1 LLVML
6 MLMKL
11 YQLVLV
17 FAVLVDWVLLCAYLM
32 DLLVLVESL
41 LSCGVV
47 SMAEDKMVLCV
58 A

>member
-1 LLVML
+1 ML

-17 FAVLVDWVLLCAYLM
+17 FAVLADWVLLCAYLM

-41 LSCGVV
+41 LPCGVV
-47 SMAEDKMVLCV
+47 SMAEDMMVPCQV

>member
-1 LLVML
+1 ML

-17 FAVLVDWVLLCAYLM
+17 FAVLADWVSLCAYLM

-47 SMAEDKMVLCV
+47 SMAEDMMVLCQV